1 MQQMTNTSAHA
12 VSLQAGSAVHAPVT
26 TQVKTPG
33 KAPAKIE
40 SRAIQ
45 ARRHPIDL
53 SARMAVCDGNF
64 IRLLKLL
71 PDLTPAARREFALP
85 ELGAGDKASAQR
97 VVLEVVESF
106 KYTSTVSISLE
117 VPGTSSVYY
126 RPPAML
132 VRLYHDA
139 STAEVTS
146 YQDERRIRVLIQ
158 EDELPRYYPDEKE
171 QVNLFLAEW
180 LALCLEAGQ
189 DHHILRATP
198 VAPCA

>member
-1 MQQMTNTSAHA
+1 MQS
-12 VSLQAGSAVHAPVT
+12 
-26 TQVKTPG
+26 
-33 KAPAKIE
+33 
-40 SRAIQ
+40 
-45 ARRHPIDL
+45 RRHPIDL
-53 SARMAVCDGNF
+53 SARMAICDGNY

-71 PDLTPAARREFALP
+71 PDLAPGARRDFTLP
-85 ELGAGDKASAQR
+85 EIGTPGAATAHR
-97 VVLEVVESF
+97 VAFEVVETF

-117 VPGTSSVYY
+117 VPGLASAYY

-139 STAEVTS
+139 NTAEVVS
-146 YQDERRIRVLIQ
+146 YQDERRIRVLYL
-158 EDELPRYYPDEKE
+158 EEELPRYYPDEKE

-189 DHHILRATP
+189 GHHVLYPTP

>member
-1 MQQMTNTSAHA
+1 MQS
-12 VSLQAGSAVHAPVT
+12 
-26 TQVKTPG
+26 
-33 KAPAKIE
+33 
-40 SRAIQ
+40 
-45 ARRHPIDL
+45 RRHPIDL
-53 SARMAVCDGNF
+53 SARMAICDGNY

-71 PDLTPAARREFALP
+71 PDLTPRARREFTLP
-85 ELGAGDKASAQR
+85 ELGAPDTAAAHR
-97 VVLEVVESF
+97 VVFEVVETF
-106 KYTSTVSISLE
+106 KYTSTVSINLD
-117 VPGTSSVYY
+117 VPGLASAYY

-139 STAEVTS
+139 NTAEVIS
-146 YQDERRIRVLIQ
+146 YQDERRIRVLYQ

-189 DHHILRATP
+189 GHHVLYPTP

>member
-1 MQQMTNTSAHA
+1 M
-12 VSLQAGSAVHAPVT
+12 
-26 TQVKTPG
+26 
-33 KAPAKIE
+33 
-40 SRAIQ
+40 AI
-45 ARRHPIDL
+45 
-53 SARMAVCDGNF
+53 CDGNY

-71 PDLTPAARREFALP
+71 PDLTPTARREFTLP
-85 ELGAGDKASAQR
+85 VLGASDAATAHR
-97 VVLEVVESF
+97 VALEVVETF

-117 VPGTSSVYY
+117 APGPGSAYY

-139 STAEVTS
+139 NTAEVTS
-146 YQDERRIRVLIQ
+146 YQDERRIRVLYQ
-158 EDELPRYYPDEKE
+158 EDELPRFYPDEKE

-189 DHHILRATP
+189 GHHILRPTP

>member
-1 MQQMTNTSAHA
+1 MTNFS
-12 VSLQAGSAVHAPVT
+12 
-26 TQVKTPG
+26 
-33 KAPAKIE
+33 APAV
-40 SRAIQ
+40 

-53 SARMAVCDGNF
+53 SARMAVCDGNY

-71 PDLTPAARREFALP
+71 PNVMPAARREFELP
-85 ELGAGDKASAQR
+85 AVGAGDHATTQR
-97 VVLEVVESF
+97 VVLEVVETF
-106 KYTSTVSISLE
+106 KYTSTVSLSLD
-117 VPGTSSVYY
+117 VPGKSSAYY

-139 STAEVTS
+139 NTAEVIS

-171 QVNLFLAEW
+171 QVNLFLADW
-180 LALCLEAGQ
+180 LTLCLEAGQ
-189 DHHILRATP
+189 GHHILRPTP

>member
-1 MQQMTNTSAHA
+1 MTNSPAQA
-12 VSLQAGSAVHAPVT
+12 VAL
-26 TQVKTPG
+26 
-33 KAPAKIE
+33 
-40 SRAIQ
+40 Q

-53 SARMAVCDGNF
+53 SARMAVCDANY

-71 PDLTPAARREFALP
+71 PDMHAAGRREFMLP
-85 ELGAGDKASAQR
+85 QLGDGSQR

-106 KYTSTVSISLE
+106 KYTSTISIVLD
-117 VPGTSSVYY
+117 VPGLASAYY
-126 RPPAML
+126 RPPVML

-146 YQDERRIRVLIQ
+146 YQDERRIRVMYH
-158 EDELPRYYPDEKE
+158 EDELPRFYPDEKE

-180 LALCLEAGQ
+180 LALCLETGQ
-189 DHHILRATP
+189 GHPVLRPSP

>member
-1 MQQMTNTSAHA
+1 MQS
-12 VSLQAGSAVHAPVT
+12 
-26 TQVKTPG
+26 
-33 KAPAKIE
+33 
-40 SRAIQ
+40 
-45 ARRHPIDL
+45 RRHPIDL
-53 SARMAVCDGNF
+53 SARMAVCDGNY

-71 PDLTPAARREFALP
+71 PDLSPSASRVFTLP
-85 ELGAGDKASAQR
+85 ELGTAATAQR
-97 VVLEVVESF
+97 VVLEVVETF
-106 KYTSTVSISLE
+106 KYTSTVSITLE
-117 VPGTSSVYY
+117 VPGLASAYY

-139 STAEVTS
+139 NTAEVTS
-146 YQDERRIRVLIQ
+146 YQDERRIRVLYQ

-189 DHHILRATP
+189 GHHVLRPTP

>member
-1 MQQMTNTSAHA
+1 MTNSSAQA
-12 VSLQAGSAVHAPVT
+12 VSFQAGSAVHAPVKAG
-26 TQVKTPG
+26 VKP
-33 KAPAKIE
+33 E
-40 SRAIQ
+40 SRALQ

-53 SARMAVCDGNF
+53 SARMAVCDGNY

-71 PDLTPAARREFALP
+71 PDLAPAARREFALP
-85 ELGAGDKASAQR
+85 ALGAGDKASAQR
-97 VVLEVVESF
+97 VILEVVETF
-106 KYTSTVSISLE
+106 KYTSTVSISLT
-117 VPGTSSVYY
+117 VPGKAPVYY

-139 STAEVTS
+139 NTAEVIS

-189 DHHILRATP
+189 GHHILRPTP